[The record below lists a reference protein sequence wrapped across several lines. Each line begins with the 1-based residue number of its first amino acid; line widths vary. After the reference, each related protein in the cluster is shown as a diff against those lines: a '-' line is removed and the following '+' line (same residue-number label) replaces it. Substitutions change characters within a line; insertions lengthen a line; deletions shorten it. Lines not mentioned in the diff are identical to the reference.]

1 MLKKLRLQLSL
12 LCVAMTGAVFAAF
25 MLLVVMLTE
34 AQYNRMNET
43 MFQSRITELSSR
55 LQSGNFIDVDWLAE
69 MENTQSCVVALE
81 NNGVPM
87 RYQGAWDP
95 GEPREQLLE
104 RIRARAL
111 ANGVDYRE
119 PPGEP
124 VSQWV
129 FSMDR
134 YRCAVAKIAAG
145 ENWFSVTVANDISQQ
160 RQHIRS
166 MRGLYLLL
174 SLGVFA
180 ALALLSWWFTGR
192 VLRPTFEG
200 MERQREFVAAA
211 SHELRS
217 PLTVIEATASA
228 IRLVTPKA
236 DELTYGIENECGR
249 MGRLVNDL
257 LLLANTDTTAWR
269 LHLAPVELDTIL
281 IETVEKYQE
290 PAAKRGFTLD
300 LDLPEEML
308 PPINGDA
315 GRLEQ
320 VFSILLDN
328 AVSHAG
334 KPGALLV
341 RAAAEARMVTVQVID
356 HGVGVAPEE
365 RERIFDRFYRADK
378 SRSDKKHFGL
388 GLSVALELARLH
400 NGTITLLET
409 PGGGCTFQLTLPTI

>member
-12 LCVAMTGAVFAAF
+12 LCVAMTGAVFLVF
-25 MLLVVMLTE
+25 MLLVALLTE

-43 MFQSRITELSSR
+43 MFQNRITELSSR
-55 LQSGNFIDVDWLAE
+55 LQSGNYIDIDWLAE
-69 MENTQSCVVALE
+69 MENTQSCVIALE
-81 NNGVPM
+81 NNGAPM
-87 RYQGAWDP
+87 RYQGSWDP
-95 GEPREQLLE
+95 GESRETLLE
-104 RIRARAL
+104 RTRAL
-111 ANGVDYRE
+111 ALADGMDYRE
-119 PPGEP
+119 PPRDAL
-124 VSQWV
+124 SQRV
-129 FSMDR
+129 FNMDR
-134 YRCAVAKIAAG
+134 YRCAVIKIAAG
-145 ENWFSVTVANDISQQ
+145 ENWFSVTIADDVSEQ

-192 VLRPTFEG
+192 VLRPTFQG

-228 IRLVTPKA
+228 IRLVTEKA
-236 DELTYGIENECGR
+236 DDLTYGIENECGR

-257 LLLANTDTTAWR
+257 LLLANTDTTAWK
-269 LHLAPVELDTIL
+269 LHLTPVELDTVL

-290 PAAKRGFTLD
+290 PAAKHGFTLD

-308 PPINGDA
+308 PPISGDA

-328 AVSHAG
+328 AICHAG
-334 KPGALLV
+334 KAGELLV
-341 RAAAEARMVTVQVID
+341 RAESEPRAVTVQFID
-356 HGVGVAPEE
+356 HGAGVAPEE
-365 RERIFDRFYRADK
+365 RGRIFDRFYRADK

-388 GLSVALELARLH
+388 GLSVARELVRLH
-400 NGTITLLET
+400 NGTIALLET
-409 PGGGCTFQLTLPTI
+409 PGGGCTFQLTFPTL